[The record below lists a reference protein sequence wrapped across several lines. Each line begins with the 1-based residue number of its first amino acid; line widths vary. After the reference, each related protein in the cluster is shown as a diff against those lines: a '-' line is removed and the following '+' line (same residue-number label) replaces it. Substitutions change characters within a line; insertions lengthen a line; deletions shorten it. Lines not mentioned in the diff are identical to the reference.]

1 MMSVF
6 LVSALVTG
14 MVFLFLS
21 STKAVEHTVHFA
33 SRLNVSPFLIGFV
46 MVSVGTDLPEIAN
59 SIMSCLAG
67 HGDINVGDSIG
78 SVLAQTTLTLGLIP
92 FLAKGFKVNRR
103 EMIILGIF
111 EVLALGLLLF
121 VLQIGLTQLTA
132 FLLLVTWPL
141 SIWLIRRVTPERD
154 ATKEYV
160 WRLSRKSIYFHLIVA
175 TIAFAGVALGSF
187 VVIQSVIMLS
197 AEIGVPEYLISFFCI
212 GLGTSLPELGVTAEG
227 VRKGHTQLVLGN
239 IAGSCVF
246 DSLVAVSLGPLL
258 FPSVVSEGVAL
269 WTGLYTIFATV
280 VVFLTLS
287 LRKKLDRRAGLL
299 FIILYI
305 LSFSLLFIG

>member
-1 MMSVF
+1 MMSIF
-6 LVSALVTG
+6 LISTLVTG
-14 MVFLFLS
+14 MVLLFLS
-21 STKAVEHTVHFA
+21 SIKAIEHTVHVV
-33 SRLNVSPFLIGFV
+33 SKLNASPFLIGFV
-46 MVSVGTDLPEIAN
+46 MVSIGTDLPEVAN
-59 SIMSCLAG
+59 SIMSCLVG
-67 HGDINVGDSIG
+67 HADINVGDSIG

-92 FLAKGFKVNRR
+92 FFVNGFKVNRR

-111 EVLALGLLLF
+111 EGLALALLLF
-121 VLQIGLTQLTA
+121 VIQIGLTQLTA
-132 FLLLVTWPL
+132 FLLLATWPL
-141 SIWLIRRVTPERD
+141 SILLVRKVSPERD
-154 ATKEYV
+154 ATKEYI
-160 WRLSRKSIYFHLIVA
+160 WRLSKKSVYFHFIAA
-175 TIAFAGVALGSF
+175 TIAFASVALGSF

-212 GLGTSLPELGVTAEG
+212 GLGTSLPELGVTIEG

-246 DSLVAVSLGPLL
+246 DSLVSVSLGPLL

-269 WTGLYTIFATV
+269 WTGLYTLLATA

-299 FIILYI
+299 FVILYI

>member
-1 MMSVF
+1 MSIF
-6 LVSALVTG
+6 LISTLVTG
-14 MVFLFLS
+14 MLFLFLS
-21 STKAVEHTVHFA
+21 STKAIEHTVHFA

-59 SIMSCLAG
+59 SIMSCLVG

-92 FLAKGFKVNRR
+92 FFANGFKVNRR

-111 EVLALGLLLF
+111 EVLALALLLF

-132 FLLLVTWPL
+132 FLLIATWPL
-141 SIWLIRRVTPERD
+141 SILLVRKASPERD

-160 WRLSRKSIYFHLIVA
+160 WRLSKKSIYFHLIAA
-175 TIAFAGVALGSF
+175 TIAFAGIALGSF

-197 AEIGVPEYLISFFCI
+197 TEIGVPEYLISFFCI
-212 GLGTSLPELGVTAEG
+212 GLGTSLPELGVTVEG
-227 VRKGHTQLVLGN
+227 VRKGHTQLILGN

-246 DSLVAVSLGPLL
+246 DSLVSVSFGPLL
-258 FPSVVSEGVAL
+258 FPSMVSEGVAL
-269 WTGLYTIFATV
+269 GTGLYTLFAV
-280 VVFLTLS
+280 AVVFLTLS
-287 LRKKLDRRAGLL
+287 FRKKLDRRAGLL
-299 FIILYI
+299 FVILYI

>member
-1 MMSVF
+1 MIPLF
-6 LVSALVTG
+6 LISALVTG

-21 STKAVEHTVHFA
+21 STKAIEHTVHLT

-59 SIMSCLAG
+59 SIMSSLAG
-67 HGDINVGDSIG
+67 HGDINVGDSVG
-78 SVLAQTTLTLGLIP
+78 SVLAQTTLVLGLIP
-92 FLAKGFKVNRR
+92 LLAKGFKVNRR

-111 EVLALGLLLF
+111 EVLSLALLLSI
-121 VLQIGLTQLTA
+121 LQIGLTQLTA
-132 FLLLVTWPL
+132 LLLLVTWPL
-141 SIWLIRRVTPERD
+141 SILLIRRLNPERD

-160 WRLSRKSIYFHLIVA
+160 WRLSKKSIYFHLIA
-175 TIAFAGVALGSF
+175 AMIAFASVALGSF

-197 AEIGVPEYLISFFCI
+197 TEVGVPEYLISFFII
-212 GLGTSLPELGVTAEG
+212 GLGTSLPELGVTMEG

-246 DSLVAVSLGPLL
+246 DSLVAVSVGPLL

-269 WTGLYTIFATV
+269 GTGLYTLFAV
-280 VVFLTLS
+280 AVVFLTLS

-299 FIILYI
+299 FVILYI

>member
-1 MMSVF
+1 MTPLF

-21 STKAVEHTVHFA
+21 GTKAIEHTVHLT
-33 SRLNVSPFLIGFV
+33 SRLKISPFLIGFV
-46 MVSVGTDLPEIAN
+46 MVSVGTDLPELAN
-59 SIMSCLAG
+59 SIMSSLAG

-78 SVLAQTTLTLGLIP
+78 SVLAQTTLVLGLIP
-92 FLAKGFKVNRR
+92 FFANGFKVNRR

-111 EVLALGLLLF
+111 EVLSLALLLSI
-121 VLQIGLTQLTA
+121 LQIGLTQLTA

-141 SIWLIRRVTPERD
+141 SILLIRRLNPERD

-160 WRLSRKSIYFHLIVA
+160 WRLSKKSIYFHLTA
-175 TIAFAGVALGSF
+175 AAIAFAGVALGSF

-197 AEIGVPEYLISFFCI
+197 TEIGIPEYLISFFVV
-212 GLGTSLPELGVTAEG
+212 GLGTSLPELGLTIEG

-246 DSLVAVSLGPLL
+246 DSLVAVSVGPLL
-258 FPSVVSEGVAL
+258 IPSVVSEGVAL
-269 WTGLYTIFATV
+269 GTGLYTLFAIA
-280 VVFLTLS
+280 VVFLILS

-305 LSFSLLFIG
+305 LSFSFLFMG

>member
-1 MMSVF
+1 MMSIF
-6 LVSALVTG
+6 LISTLVTG
-14 MVFLFLS
+14 MLFLFLS
-21 STKAVEHTVHFA
+21 STKAIEHTVYFA

-92 FLAKGFKVNRR
+92 FFANGFKVNRR

-141 SIWLIRRVTPERD
+141 SIWLVRRVTPERD
-154 ATKEYV
+154 AIKEYV

-175 TIAFAGVALGSF
+175 MISFAGVALGSF
-187 VVIQSVIMLS
+187 VVIQSVVMLS

-239 IAGSCVF
+239 ISGSCVF
-246 DSLVAVSLGPLL
+246 DSLVAVSLGPLF
-258 FPSVVSEGVAL
+258 FPSTISEGVAL
-269 WTGLYTIFATV
+269 GTGLYTLLATA

-299 FIILYI
+299 FVILYI